1 MKALQ
6 RIAPNVRVGRLGRN
20 AAYGSIGLGLRAV
33 IQAGYL
39 VLLSRWMGAQGYGLF
54 AGSVAVVSLVAPFSG
69 WGITYV
75 LSRRVARD
83 RASSRALWASAMGQ
97 VVFTGTVM
105 TTAIVLA
112 SGLLLQ
118 ERIDILS
125 MVLIGLAEM
134 VILPLAQ
141 AGTSLCFA
149 VGRGL
154 AAAFAICLV
163 PAGRLFTGIAFMAM
177 GAGRTPALVATS
189 HFIGSLVG
197 IAGTIVL
204 IASVDGWPAWRER
217 LRLRETLKEG
227 AAFAVGSLV
236 GISYQEVDKVMM
248 LQLLGAAVVGP
259 YTAAFRVVSVFALPV
274 SALMSAALPRLFAT
288 HGGPEGSRM
297 LRHVVVASIAYGLL
311 ATLVAAGIAPLMP
324 RIFGA
329 GFAEA
334 TRYLLLLSPWPILFA
349 LHQATATGLTAF
361 GRQHARVAVEGFGML
376 VVVVLN
382 ALLLRRMGAGA
393 SVLALLAGE
402 ACMAMACS
410 WLLRRG
416 VRKPS
421 PAGRPA

>member
-1 MKALQ
+1 MKSLQ
-6 RIAPNVRVGRLGRN
+6 RIAPSIRVGRLGRN
-20 AAYGSIGLGLRAV
+20 AAYGSAGLGIRAA

-75 LSRRVARD
+75 LSRRIARD

-97 VVFTGTVM
+97 VVFTGAVM
-105 TTAIVLA
+105 TAAIVAAA
-112 SGLLLQ
+112 SLLLK

-134 VILPLAQ
+134 VVLPLAQ

-154 AAAFAICLV
+154 PAAFAICLV
-163 PAGRLFTGIAFMAM
+163 PAGRLFTGMVFMAM

-189 HFIGSLVG
+189 HFLGSLVG
-197 IAGTIVL
+197 IVGTILL
-204 IASVDGWPAWRER
+204 IAGVDGWPAWRGR
-217 LRLRETLKEG
+217 LRLRETLREG
-227 AAFAVGSLV
+227 APFAAGALV
-236 GISYQEVDKVMM
+236 GTSYQEVDKVLM

-297 LRHVVVASIAYGLL
+297 LRHVVWASIAYGLL
-311 ATLVAAGIAPLMP
+311 ATLVAAGVAPLMP
-324 RIFGA
+324 HIFGE
-329 GFAEA
+329 GFGAA

-361 GRQHARVAVEGFGML
+361 GRQHARVGIEALGLLL
-376 VVVVLN
+376 VVALN
-382 ALLLRRMGAGA
+382 ALLLRPLGAGA
-393 SVLALLAGE
+393 SVLALLATE
-402 ACMAMACS
+402 AFMALGCS
-410 WLLRRG
+410 LVLRR
-416 VRKPS
+416 K
-421 PAGRPA
+421 